1 MNRQLIKSYTW
12 TQIAMM
18 EVSQVDTELF
28 NFGFLIKKQNPNR
41 PLCIK
46 FESTSSIG
54 YNKWT
59 IAPES
64 LDEWNGIRK
73 QNNGYNAFIINRTI
87 CIWMPKATTIV
98 MFSPKTLRK

>member
-64 LDEWNGIRK
+64 LDEWNGIR
-73 QNNGYNAFIINRTI
+73 NLRRTYYATSRH
-87 CIWMPKATTIV
+87 KAPHQ
-98 MFSPKTLRK
+98 FRRF